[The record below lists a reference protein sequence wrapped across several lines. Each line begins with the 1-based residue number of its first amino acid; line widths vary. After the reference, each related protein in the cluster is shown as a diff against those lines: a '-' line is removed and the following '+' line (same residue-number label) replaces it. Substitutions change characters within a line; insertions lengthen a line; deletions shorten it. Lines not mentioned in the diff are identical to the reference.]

1 MRNSGTTSSTNG
13 ATRSNGASKTAEP
26 PLKGITKLSRVI
38 SPEPSFYQTVEQNFE
53 KAAAATNY
61 PRGILDQIR
70 VPNSIYMVRFPV
82 RVGND
87 IQVFTGWRVQH
98 SHHRLP
104 TKGGIRFADH
114 VTQDEVMALAALMTK
129 GIELSDFAL
138 GNPSLDEVFFAL
150 TGHPASES

>member
-1 MRNSGTTSSTNG
+1 MADNKKGATKKRVTKVASNGTAARRSKAIPSTN
-13 ATRSNGASKTAEP
+13 AKAAAKTARAEAVVNRGNPAEP
-26 PLKGITKLSRVI
+26 PLKGITKLTNVI
-38 SPEPSFYQTVEQNFE
+38 SAEPSFYQTVERNFE
-53 KAAAATNY
+53 RAAAATNY

-70 VPNSIYMVRFPV
+70 VPNSVYMVRFPV

-114 VTQDEVMALAALMTK
+114 V
-129 GIELSDFAL
+129 
-138 GNPSLDEVFFAL
+138 
-150 TGHPASES
+150 